1 MDPFET
7 AVNFVLSSEG
17 GLVDDGSDPGG
28 LTKFGISQRSYPH
41 LNIHD
46 LTIEDARTLYRKDYW
61 NRCSC
66 DQLPAGV
73 ALVLFDAA
81 VNQGAGASIRMLQ
94 SALNVREDGVIGWTT
109 LSAVGAHA
117 TASIV
122 GEIIARRSMAYALS
136 PLVSK
141 DGLGWFRRLAKVH
154 QLALGQVQE

>member
-7 AVNFVLSSEG
+7 AMNFVLSAEG

-28 LTKFGISQRSYPH
+28 LTKFGISQRGYPN
-41 LNIHD
+41 LNIRA

-66 DQLPAGV
+66 DELPAGV
-73 ALVLFDAA
+73 ALLVFDAA

-94 SALNVREDGVIGWTT
+94 SSLNILEDGVIGRTT
-109 LSAVGAHA
+109 LSAVKAQA
-117 TASIV
+117 TAFIIAEIV
-122 GEIIARRSMAYALS
+122 ARRSVAYAFS
-136 PLVSK
+136 PLISK

-154 QLALGQVQE
+154 QLALGLVQA